1 MLIQIV
7 PALPPVI
14 NGVGDYALT
23 LARLLRQDF
32 GLDTQF
38 LVGND
43 NWQGPDEIDDF
54 RVSKLP
60 SRSARDLEVLLD
72 SLRTTT
78 GSSSVLLHLSIYGY
92 ALRGCPFWL
101 LEGLKRLKS
110 KRPDSRLVTMFHELY
125 AFGPPWSSAFWLS
138 LAQQKICAGVTQL
151 SDAAVT
157 NICQFREKI
166 ERFDS
171 TKRQRIPVLAIPSG
185 IGELLVPLDLDSRC
199 KSMVIF
205 GQAPLRNRTYKTQMS
220 TLQQACQRLGI
231 TEIHDVGPPIDGLPD
246 RVGNVRITK
255 HGAMNAPE
263 LSSLLSNSVAGF
275 LSYYPGCL
283 AKSSVFAAYCAH
295 RLVPVA
301 PIDNRSDADGI
312 ASGIHY
318 YCVEDS
324 NGAGLGS
331 PNAQSIA
338 DAAWNWYQGHSL
350 KSHAREF
357 ASALQTDFSS

>member
-7 PALPPVI
+7 PSLPPVI

-23 LARLLRQDF
+23 LAHLLRQDF

-43 NWQGPDEIDDF
+43 KWQGPEILDNF

-78 GSSSVLLHLSIYGY
+78 DSSSVLLHLSVYGY

-101 LEGLKRLKS
+101 LDGLKRFKS

-138 LAQQKICAGVTQL
+138 LAQQKICAGVSQL

-157 NICQFREKI
+157 NLCRYRDRI

-171 TKRQRIPVLAIPSG
+171 TKRQRIPVLAIPSNV
-185 IGELLVPLDLDSRC
+185 GEPLVPVDLDSRC
-199 KSMVIF
+199 KSMIVF
-205 GQAPLRNRTYKTQMS
+205 GQPPLRNRTYKTQMS
-220 TLQQACQRLGI
+220 ALQQACQRLGI
-231 TEIHDVGPPIDGLPD
+231 TEIHDVGAPIDGLPE

-255 HGAMNAPE
+255 HGQMDASD

-275 LSYYPGCL
+275 LDYYPGYL
-283 AKSSVFAAYCAH
+283 AKSGVFAAYCAH
-295 RLVPVA
+295 RLTPVA

-318 YCVEDS
+318 YSVQD
-324 NGAGLGS
+324 NTGAALGS

-350 KSHAREF
+350 NSHAITF
-357 ASALQTDFSS
+357 AEILQN